1 MSNEVKKMKWD
12 EYKQKK
18 LQNPEFKQAYDEL
31 EVEYVIMNEML
42 RLRGEARM
50 SQSQLSQKTGIT
62 QPDISKL
69 ENGKAN
75 PSIATLKKVASAFG
89 KRLQVQFV

>member
-1 MSNEVKKMKWD
+1 MKWD

-42 RLRGEARM
+42 RLRGEARI

>member
-1 MSNEVKKMKWD
+1 MIKWR
-12 EYKQKK
+12 EYRDRK
-18 LQNPEFKQAYDEL
+18 LQEPQFKQAYDEL
-31 EVEYVIMNEML
+31 EVEYAIMNEML
-42 RLRGEARM
+42 RLRGEAGM

-75 PSIATLKKVASAFG
+75 PSIATLKKVARAFG
-89 KRLQVQFV
+89 KKLSVQFV

>member
-1 MSNEVKKMKWD
+1 MIKWK
-12 EYKQKK
+12 EYRDRK
-18 LQNPEFKQAYDEL
+18 LQEPEFKQAYDEL
-31 EVEYVIMNEML
+31 EVEYAIMNEML
-42 RLRGEARM
+42 KLRGEAGM

-75 PSIATLKKVASAFG
+75 PSITTLKKVARAFG
-89 KRLQVQFV
+89 KKLRIQFV

>member
-1 MSNEVKKMKWD
+1 MIKWK
-12 EYKQKK
+12 EYRDRR
-18 LQNPEFKQAYDEL
+18 LQELEFKQAYEEL
-31 EVEYVIMNEML
+31 EVEYAIMNEML
-42 RLRGEARM
+42 KLRGEAGM

-75 PSIATLKKVASAFG
+75 PSIATLKKVARALG
-89 KRLQVQFV
+89 KKLRVQFI

>member
-1 MSNEVKKMKWD
+1 MKWN

-18 LQNPEFKQAYDEL
+18 LQNPEFKQAYEEL
-31 EVEYVIMNEML
+31 EVEYAIMNEML
-42 RLRGEARM
+42 KLRGEAGM

-75 PSIATLKKVASAFG
+75 PSIATLKKVARAFG